1 MSIQTLFNK
10 SQHFNLPQENIDKKE
25 NDRLLFISKFPI
37 DTIKDLSIDQ
47 YVQGTDENSFCYWL
61 EFKKILFGIGGGN
74 ASKFGVYK
82 AKDGNYYS
90 SYGKNKKELKGKEL
104 DDFFSN
110 IKSGILLA
118 LKYTERNEIEK
129 IKTIEIPMWNMVV
142 QKILSIYFPDKFLTI
157 GSPYVLI
164 ECARDLLIEEIELE
178 PENSIQINFECKKV
192 LSSLPEYKDW
202 SYNKIGTFIWESYV
216 DDSKRDYYILGSK
229 YGANNDEDIFPDM
242 INKGAIAIG
251 FASNINLGEFYCNN
265 QIEITEYLK
274 EKGEEP
280 KSYNALKYFLNL
292 KVGDRI
298 AVKADGSPKGKKGFL
313 SIIGI
318 AEVIEKDGEIYRHDP
333 NGLGHLIN
341 VKFIKAPIYKEFD
354 LGGYGR
360 TIHKLSNSDHIDLI
374 FKNDYE
380 IIKMNIDKDFRL
392 EFSSWLIKK
401 YGENSGTNSSYIN
414 AIDVLSQILSRELF
428 KISDENF
435 FKILYQDLIK
445 EQKNT
450 KGKYYNSS
458 TPSYGSKGFYSAS
471 VKQYLEFL
479 NSLNLNISK
488 FKELILDFDA
498 YIKKGNTILNQ
509 FEINPKYFGKNYVG
523 YWDSDKNI
531 GDKIAHYEII
541 VRKNKLYV
549 EVHFEG
555 SQLNKRINRTSQDI
569 FSKTINTLPK
579 KAVWFDWNKSKSIRF
594 DEIFSFEDIDIIQ
607 KLANALLYLEENLG
621 DQLRAIKNDTFSHLE
636 KNHFMTDMLLNKILY
651 GPPGTGKTYRLQKE
665 YFDKFTI
672 KETALSR
679 DQYLNSLIGDLSWWQ
694 TISIAVLD
702 LGFAKVNE
710 IHEHEFIRVKEK
722 LSSSKNVK
730 PIIWSCLQS
739 HAVMDCPN
747 VNVTV
752 RMDPLFFNKSDDSK
766 WTVDHELLEQYY
778 PEAFEILEKSKN
790 FVPDTNKSIKN
801 YEFITFHQSFS
812 YEDFIEGI
820 KPKLDDSDKDVS
832 FEIKDGVFKKLCLK
846 AEADSANDYAIFID
860 EINRG
865 NVSAIFGELITLIE
879 NDKRIGGANEI
890 KVRLP
895 YSKSEFGVPSN
906 LFIIGTMNTADRSVE
921 ALDTALRRRFS
932 FTEIMPD
939 STLLNKIEF
948 NGFTLDEVLETINER
963 IEVLL
968 DRDHTIGHSYFLKL
982 ESGDVEGL
990 KSVFANNIIPLLQ
1003 EYFYHDYEKIAL
1015 ILGEGFIKI
1024 KENKTVKF
1032 ANFKNIDSPE
1042 IANQFELI
1050 SSIDDIENAIS
1061 LLLTN

>member
-1 MSIQTLFNK
+1 MSIQTLINK
-10 SQHFNLPQENIDKKE
+10 SKQFNFSSEINDKIE
-25 NDRLLFISKFPI
+25 NDRLSFVSKFPI

-74 ASKFGVYK
+74 ASKYGVYK
-82 AKDGNYYS
+82 AKDGNYYTS
-90 SYGKNKKELKGKEL
+90 FGKNKKELKGKEL

-110 IKSGILLA
+110 IKAGILLA
-118 LKYTERNEIEK
+118 IKYTEKNEIEK
-129 IKTIEIPMWNMVV
+129 IKTLDLPMWNMVI

-157 GSPYVLI
+157 GAPNVLI
-164 ECARDLLIEEIELE
+164 ECARDILIDDIDLE
-178 PENSIQINFECKKV
+178 PENSIQINFECKKA
-192 LSSLPEYKDW
+192 LSVKPEYKDW
-202 SYNKIGTFIWESYV
+202 SYINIGTLIWETYL

-229 YGANNDEDIFPDM
+229 YGEKNDRDIFPEM
-242 INKGAIAIG
+242 IDKNVIAIG
-251 FASNINLGEFYCNN
+251 FASNIDLSDYYSNS
-265 QIEITEYLK
+265 QSEITEYLK
-274 EKGEEP
+274 DKGEGAN
-280 KSYNALKYFLNL
+280 SYNALKYFLNL
-292 KVGDRI
+292 RVGDLI
-298 AVKADGSPKGKKGFL
+298 AVKADGSPKGKNGFL

-318 AEVIEKDGEIYRHDP
+318 AEVVEKDGEIYRHDP
-333 NGLGHLIN
+333 DGLGHLIN
-341 VKFIKAPIYKEFD
+341 VKFITAPTYKEFD

-360 TIHKLSNSDHIDLI
+360 TIHKLSNPDHIDLI
-374 FKNDYE
+374 FKNEYTLNEMNSKNKDYR
-380 IIKMNIDKDFRL
+380 F

-414 AIDVLSQILSRELF
+414 AIDVLSQILSRELY

-450 KGKYYNSS
+450 KGKYFNST

-479 NSLNLNISK
+479 NSLNLNVSK
-488 FKELILDFDA
+488 MKDYKKDFA
-498 YIKKGNTILNQ
+498 VNT
-509 FEINPKYFGKNYVG
+509 
-523 YWDSDKNI
+523 
-531 GDKIAHYEII
+531 
-541 VRKNKLYV
+541 
-549 EVHFEG
+549 
-555 SQLNKRINRTSQDI
+555 
-569 FSKTINTLPK
+569 
-579 KAVWFDWNKSKSIRF
+579 
-594 DEIFSFEDIDIIQ
+594 
-607 KLANALLYLEENLG
+607 
-621 DQLRAIKNDTFSHLE
+621 
-636 KNHFMTDMLLNKILY
+636 ILY
-651 GPPGTGKTYRLQKE
+651 GPPGTGKTFRLQKD
-665 YFDKFTI
+665 YFDNFTI

-679 DQYLNSLIGDLSWWQ
+679 DQYLESLIGDLSWWQ

-702 LGFAKVNE
+702 IGSAKVNE
-710 IHEHEFIRVKEK
+710 IHDHEFIRIKEK
-722 LSSSKNVK
+722 LSSSKTIR
-730 PIIWSCLQS
+730 PTIWGQLQS
-739 HAVMDCPN
+739 HTVLDCPN
-747 VNVTV
+747 VNVTT
-752 RMDPLFFNKSDDSK
+752 RMEPLFFYKSTETK

-790 FVPDTNKSIKN
+790 FVPDTNKLIKN

-820 KPKLDDSDKDVS
+820 KPKLDDNDKDVS
-832 FEIKDGVFKKLCLK
+832 FEIKDGVFKKLCIK
-846 AEADSANDYAIFID
+846 AESDPNNNYAIFID

-879 NDKRIGGANEI
+879 DDKRIGSANEI

-932 FTEIMPD
+932 FMEIMPD
-939 STLLNKIEF
+939 PSLLTNIVFNEF
-948 NGFTLDEVLETINER
+948 NLAEVLEAINER

-982 ESGDVEGL
+982 ESGDGEGL
-990 KSVFANNIIPLLQ
+990 KSVFTNNIIPLLQ

-1042 IANQFELI
+1042 ITNQFELI
-1050 SSIDDIENAIS
+1050 SSIDDIENAII
-1061 LLLTN
+1061 LLLNN